1 MQQYIQ
7 GILYISIF
15 IVIVELI
22 LPNSSL
28 KKFITVIVSLIII
41 ITVVSPIYNFATN
54 EVIEKVDDVI
64 NILSNPDDFSS
75 IMDESDIDIS
85 EYSSKTILSR
95 LKSSLEESILQSV
108 SRDLTNVAEVDGVN
122 INLDEKNHIEE
133 ITIYISNVKVDTIDE
148 ITEILDD
155 IISKYNVPKNLLT
168 IIKK

>member
-148 ITEILDD
+148 KTEILDD